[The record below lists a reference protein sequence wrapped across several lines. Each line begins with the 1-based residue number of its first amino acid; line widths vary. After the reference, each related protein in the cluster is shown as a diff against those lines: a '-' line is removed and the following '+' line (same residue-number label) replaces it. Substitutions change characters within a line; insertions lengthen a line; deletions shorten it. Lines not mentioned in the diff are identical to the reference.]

1 MRNQLMSLAFGFLAL
16 MGAAPAA
23 LAQTAP
29 AERPSVALLD
39 FDFGS
44 IQPWWSGNVDLG
56 KQVTD
61 LLVDELVNDG
71 TFRVIERK
79 RLDAL
84 MSEQS
89 FSNSERADPGAAAL
103 VKLGKALGV
112 KYLIV
117 GSVTRFGLE
126 NSRRS
131 VTPSIGL
138 SVLRLGSVSRTEGKG
153 TVAITARIIDVET
166 GEILVS
172 AKGEG
177 ISKRKGFQVEGRQD
191 SAAPPAGISLTS
203 SDFQVTVMGEATEAA
218 IKSTAAKLVASR
230 NRLN

>member
-1 MRNQLMSLAFGFLAL
+1 MRNQLMSLALSVLAL
-16 MGAAPAA
+16 TVAAPAA
-23 LAQTAP
+23 HAQSAS
-29 AERPSVALLD
+29 AQRPSVALLD

-79 RLDAL
+79 RLDVL
-84 MSEQS
+84 MNEQN
-89 FSNSERADPGAAAL
+89 FSNSERADPSAAAL

-126 NSRRS
+126 NSSRS
-131 VTPSIGL
+131 FGGSIGI
-138 SVLRLGSVSRTEGKG
+138 SVLRIGNVNRTEGKG

-177 ISKRKGFQVEGRQD
+177 MSKRKGVQLEARPG
-191 SAAPPAGISLTS
+191 SAAPAATINLSS

-218 IKSTAAKLVASR
+218 IKSTAAKLVAAR
-230 NRLN
+230 GRLD

>member
-1 MRNQLMSLAFGFLAL
+1 MRNQLMSLALSVLAL
-16 MGAAPAA
+16 TVAAPAA
-23 LAQTAP
+23 HAQSAS
-29 AERPSVALLD
+29 AQRPSVALLD

-89 FSNSERADPGAAAL
+89 FSNSERADPSAAAL
-103 VKLGKALGV
+103 VKLGKGLGV

-138 SVLRLGSVSRTEGKG
+138 SILRIGSVSRTEGKG

-177 ISKRKGFQVEGRQD
+177 MSKRKGFQVEGRQD
-191 SAAPPAGISLTS
+191 GVAPPAGLSLTS

-218 IKSTAAKLVASR
+218 IKSTAAKLVAAR
-230 NRLN
+230 ARLE

>member
-1 MRNQLMSLAFGFLAL
+1 MRNQLMSLAFGVLAL
-16 MGAAPAA
+16 TVAAPAVH
-23 LAQTAP
+23 AQMTSAP
-29 AERPSVALLD
+29 RPSVALLD

-56 KQVTD
+56 KQVSD
-61 LLVDELVNDG
+61 MLVDELVNDG

-79 RLDAL
+79 RIDVL
-84 MSEQS
+84 MNEQS
-89 FSNSERADPGAAAL
+89 FSHSERADPSAKSL
-103 VKLGKALGV
+103 VKLGRALGV

-126 NSRRS
+126 NSSRS
-131 VTPSIGL
+131 FGASFGVSM
-138 SVLRLGSVSRTEGKG
+138 LRVGNVNRTEGKG
-153 TVAITARIIDVET
+153 TVAITARIIDVES

-177 ISKRKGFQVEGRQD
+177 MSKRKGVQLEARPGGAP
-191 SAAPPAGISLTS
+191 AATINLTS

-218 IKSTAAKLVASR
+218 IKSTAAKLVAAR
-230 NRLN
+230 ARLD

>member
-1 MRNQLMSLAFGFLAL
+1 MRNQLMSLALSILAL
-16 MGAAPAA
+16 TIAAPAA
-23 LAQTAP
+23 HAQTAP
-29 AERPSVALLD
+29 RPSVALLD

-44 IQPWWSGNVDLG
+44 IQPWWSGNIDLG
-56 KQVTD
+56 KQVSD

-79 RLDAL
+79 RLDVL
-84 MSEQS
+84 MNEQS

-103 VKLGKALGV
+103 VKLGKSLGV

-126 NSRRS
+126 NSSRS
-131 VTPSIGL
+131 FGTSFGVG
-138 SVLRLGSVSRTEGKG
+138 VLRVGNVNRTEGKG

-166 GEILVS
+166 GEILAS

-177 ISKRKGFQVEGRQD
+177 MSKRKGVQLEARPGGAP
-191 SAAPPAGISLTS
+191 AATINLAST
-203 SDFQVTVMGEATEAA
+203 DFQVTVMGEATEAA
-218 IKSTAAKLVASR
+218 IKSTAAKLVAAR
-230 NRLN
+230 ARLD